1 LPRESE
7 RASLNNRR
15 NYGFSRLTM
24 ENIEFRSITIFNDA
38 TNTPVGST
46 GPMVE
51 LLAQAGAEGHIA
63 DCFRIHTSAAA
74 GHNLRFKAAHLL
86 QHEQLHRYTFTWEVD
101 VNSLIWPLNRF
112 TTAWENITDLVRGGK
127 VMVMDDPDAEEV
139 ETSFL
144 TWWEARAKD
153 ACAPAGAVRWAVVAE
168 DDGTLELQLQGKLRA
183 NRAKFCNSVT

>member
-1 LPRESE
+1 
-7 RASLNNRR
+7 
-15 NYGFSRLTM
+15 M

-38 TNTPVGST
+38 TKTPVGST
-46 GPMVE
+46 PPMVE

-86 QHEQLHRYTFTWEVD
+86 QHEQLHRYTFTWEID

-127 VMVMDDPDAEEV
+127 VIGMGGRN
-139 ETSFL
+139 ETLLKGRIVLRGS
-144 TWWEARAKD
+144 K
-153 ACAPAGAVRWAVVAE
+153 
-168 DDGTLELQLQGKLRA
+168 LQVPK
-183 NRAKFCNSVT
+183 